1 MNPVLPVENLLVIFA
16 AIFAA
21 SAVLSWKSSSKCSF
35 RRRMLMLGLRLA
47 GLLILA
53 GIAFNPGK
61 WVSSS
66 DDKKSECYVLLDR
79 SASMSAPDVNGRT
92 RWTEA
97 LRLADKIKFLSK
109 RPEGIRILPFSDG
122 IENAPEKLS
131 QLLPDGSKTDITGTG
146 VSVLNMSRL
155 SGRKNKGVV
164 ILSDGRQ
171 TFPSIFSDFTLRA
184 CSQEVPFYPLLLGGE
199 VPEKNIAVTAGRK
212 QYMTFLGHKVK
223 VSANVSNRG
232 FGRITENVSLLDSKG
247 KKAGEQKIEL
257 DDGEKKTVKFE
268 IAPELKGY
276 NEYCFE
282 IPLRE
287 GENSGNDNR
296 AGIGVNVLDKKIHIL
311 SIEGVPCWDT
321 KFLVQL
327 LRTQSYIDV
336 TSVYRLSSNRFFKV
350 DTDPSKASESSESIF
365 PDTFEELNSY
375 DVVIFGR
382 GAEYFLSEDR
392 IKLLK
397 DFLRER
403 GACVIFS
410 RGKPYS
416 GSFPALESM
425 EPVEWGETVSSP
437 FYFKP
442 AEAGTDS
449 GMFGEMLPAAEDPIW
464 AKMPLLENSS
474 RCTNV
479 KSFSQTLAEGIFEKN
494 GEGRAFPLVITQ
506 RYGRGIIT
514 LINAESFWKW
524 DFTPSA
530 GDSVNMYR
538 EFWLRLIEWNLAFS
552 EFLPGLNYSVK
563 LSDSSVFPDESVR
576 VKVSSRGGD
585 GKSPEPV
592 LNIIRDGGK
601 VMELIPGRS
610 ENDRTWE
617 SVFSLK
623 ETGIYRIEVRG
634 AESSRDILTVKP
646 RPSENDNLSSDPEFM
661 KKIAEG
667 SGGRMISEND
677 LKNIVSEIEKED
689 IKVSNDKTVWKS
701 SWNTWWLLAGALAFF
716 AFEWILRRRA
726 GLI

>member
-1 MNPVLPVENLLVIFA
+1 MNPVLPVENLLVIFTAVIA
-16 AIFAA
+16 AA
-21 SAVLSWKSSSKCSF
+21 AVLSWKTSSKCSSG
-35 RRRMLMLGLRLA
+35 RRILMLVLRLS
-47 GLLILA
+47 GFLILSA
-53 GIAFNPGK
+53 VAFNPGK
-61 WVSSS
+61 WISSS
-66 DDKKSECYVLLDR
+66 DDKKSEWHVLLDR
-79 SASMSAPDVNGRT
+79 SASMSVSDVNGGT
-92 RWTEA
+92 RWADA
-97 LRLADKIKFLSK
+97 LRIAGRIRSLSQ
-109 RPEGIRILPFSDG
+109 RPEEIRMLPFSAG
-122 IENAPEKLS
+122 IENAREKME
-131 QLLPDGSKTDITGTG
+131 QLHPDGAITDITGAG
-146 VSVLNMSRL
+146 VSVLNMSRQ

-184 CSQEVPFYPLLLGGE
+184 RSQEVPFYPLLIGGE
-199 VPEKNIAVTAGRK
+199 VPEKNISVAAGRK
-212 QYMTFLGHKVK
+212 QYMAFLGHKVK
-223 VSANVSNRG
+223 VSANVSSRG
-232 FGRITENVSLLDSKG
+232 FGRIAAGVSLLDSKG
-247 KKAGEQKIEL
+247 VRAAEQKVEL
-257 DDGEKKTVKFE
+257 DDGERKTVKFE
-268 IAPELKGY
+268 IAPVDNGY
-276 NEYCFE
+276 NEYVFE
-282 IPLRE
+282 TPLRE
-287 GENSGNDNR
+287 GENNMNDNR
-296 AGIGVNVLDKKIHIL
+296 AGIGVNVIDKKIHIL

-382 GAEYFLSEDR
+382 GAEYFLTEDR

-397 DFLRER
+397 EFLRER

-416 GSFPALESM
+416 GSLPALESM

-442 AEAGTDS
+442 AEAGTDT
-449 GMFGEMLPAAEDPIW
+449 GLFGEMLPSAGDPLW
-464 AKMPLLENSS
+464 AKMPPLENSS

-479 KSFSQTLAEGIFEKN
+479 KSFSQALAEGVFETD
-494 GEGRAFPLVITQ
+494 GEGRAFPLVIAQ

-514 LINAESFWKW
+514 LINAEGFWKW

-530 GDSVNMYR
+530 GDSTNMYR

-552 EFLPGLNYSVK
+552 EFLPGLNYAVK
-563 LSDSSVFPDESVR
+563 LSDPSAFPDESVR
-576 VKVSSRGGD
+576 VKVSSRSGD
-585 GKSPEPV
+585 GKSPAPV
-592 LNIIRDGGK
+592 LNVIKDGGK
-601 VMELIPGRS
+601 IMELIPGRT

-623 ETGIYRIEVRG
+623 ETGIYRIEVQG
-634 AESSRDILTVKP
+634 AETSKDILTVKP
-646 RPSENDNLSSDPEFM
+646 RPAESDNLSSDPEFM
-661 KKIAEG
+661 AKIAEG
-667 SGGRMISEND
+667 SGGMMIAESD
-677 LKNIVSEIEKED
+677 LKKIVSEIEKED
-689 IKVSNDKTVWKS
+689 IKIAGDKAVWRS
-701 SWNTWWLLAGALAFF
+701 SWNSWWLLTAALALF